1 MRALLFLLLA
11 IASQAYEIIEG
22 EFFLGLKPDNDVSV
36 FGQKLKNDFN
46 LEVKKVWDIKR
57 TKILWVLGDEAA
69 AISAS
74 KLPEIKYMSY
84 NGWAHAH
91 QDECE
96 VTPHPGVWGLD
107 RTDQREALS
116 YTDPTSPLAIY
127 EHGMNTGFGV
137 NAYITDTG
145 IDITHS
151 TFGGRAVW
159 GYTADG
165 VIGEDDG
172 NGHGTHVSGTIG
184 GIEYG
189 LAKEVSLIAVKVL
202 SDSGSGPWSA
212 TLDGLSW
219 IQQQHQTSGRGSVVN
234 MSLGGTGE
242 QEAIEDLITQMFAE
256 GVSFGISAGNSDND
270 ACNYTPARTPDA
282 VTVAAT
288 DVEDVTASF
297 TNYGSCVDIHA
308 PGVTVRSSVPN
319 EGTDEYSG
327 TSMSAP
333 HVVGVMARYISSFG
347 EGNPPPA
354 QDVTDWLLAQ
364 ATVDAVTF
372 RPGHESSPN
381 LLLYASCSMA
391 SPK

>member
-1 MRALLFLLLA
+1 MRAFLLLTLVV
-11 IASQAYEIIEG
+11 ISQAYEIIEG
-22 EFFLGLKPDNDVSV
+22 EFFLGLKPENDANV
-36 FGQKLKNDFN
+36 FGQKLKIDFN

-57 TKILWVLGDEAA
+57 TKILWVLGLEAD

-84 NGWAHAH
+84 NGWAHAY
-91 QDECE
+91 QDDCE
-96 VTPHPGVWGLD
+96 STSHPGVWGLD
-107 RTDQREALS
+107 RIDQREALT
-116 YTDPTSPLAIY
+116 YTNPTSPLAVY
-127 EHGMNTGFGV
+127 EHGMQTGVGV
-137 NAYITDTG
+137 NAYVTDTG

-189 LAKEVSLIAVKVL
+189 VAKEVNLIAVKVL

-219 IQQQHQTSGRGSVVN
+219 IQQQHTTGQGSVVN

-242 QEAIEDLITQMFAE
+242 QEAIEDLIGQMFTE
-256 GVSFGISAGNSDND
+256 GICFGISAGNSDND

-282 VTVAAT
+282 VTIGAT
-288 DVEDVTASF
+288 DVEDVTATF

-308 PGVTVRSSVPN
+308 PGVEIRSSVPN
-319 EGTDEYSG
+319 KGNDEYSG

-347 EGNPPPA
+347 DGNAPSA
-354 QDVTDWLLAQ
+354 QDVTDWLVST
-364 ATVDAVTF
+364 ATVGAITF
-372 RPGHESSPN
+372 LPGHESSPN
-381 LLLYASCSMA
+381 LLLYAPCLL
-391 SPK
+391 

>member
-1 MRALLFLLLA
+1 M
-11 IASQAYEIIEG
+11 SQAYEIIEG
-22 EFFLGLKPDNDVSV
+22 EFFLGLKPDYDSGV
-36 FGQKLKNDFN
+36 FGQRLKNDFN
-46 LEVKKVWDIKR
+46 LVVKNVWDIKR
-57 TKILWVLGDEAA
+57 TKILWVLGQDAD
-69 AISAS
+69 AIRAS
-74 KLPEIKYMSY
+74 NLPEIKYMSY

-91 QDECE
+91 QEECQ
-96 VTPHPGVWGLD
+96 VTSHPGVWGLD

-116 YTDPTSPLAIY
+116 YTNPTSPLAVY
-127 EHGMNTGFGV
+127 EHGMNTGAGV

-159 GYTADG
+159 GYTAEGISGD
-165 VIGEDDG
+165 DDG

-189 LAKEVSLIAVKVL
+189 LAKEVNLIAVKVL
-202 SDSGSGPWSA
+202 SDLGSGPWSA

-219 IQQQHQTSGRGSVVN
+219 IQQQHTTGQGSVVN

-242 QEAIEDLITQMFAE
+242 QAAIEDLIGQMFTE
-256 GVSFGISAGNSDND
+256 GICFGISAGNSDAD
-270 ACNYTPARTPDA
+270 ACNYTPARTPEA

-347 EGNPPPA
+347 EGYAPPA
-354 QDVTDWLLAQ
+354 QDVTDWLIST
-364 ATVDAVTF
+364 ATVDAITF
-372 RPGHESSPN
+372 RPGHSSSAN
-381 LLLYASCSMA
+381 LLLYGPCSFA
-391 SPK
+391 